1 MKEELKVRFYA
12 ICDAIIAAYRHSESG
27 CVITMRHDNAI
38 EIDTY
43 TVDTDGTSKTDTMA
57 YAQIYDRYIAFW
69 CPFIHGE
76 HVSKDCTRDE
86 WLDVVNEYIPV
97 KEFYTERND

>member
-1 MKEELKVRFYA
+1 MKEELKARFYA
-12 ICDAIIAAYRHSESG
+12 ICDAIIAAYRQSESD
-27 CVITMRHDNAI
+27 CVITMRPNDAI
-38 EIDTY
+38 EIDTH
-43 TVDTDGTSKTDTMA
+43 TTDETGKSITDTMA
-57 YAQIYDRYIAFW
+57 YMQIYDRYIAFW

-86 WLDVVNEYIPV
+86 WLDIVNEYIPV